1 MPKKNKNKNNRPIIL
16 FLLSFILVLSG
27 AYYFAVFRKDKPGLS
42 NTDEVASSDN
52 EVSSVIEPPEDSSSS
67 IDVEKKD
74 KTPVKYDGEDPN
86 SLDGITGL
94 VTYSGINNDN
104 LVVRVNIDQFL
115 NSGECKISVGTFSES
130 VKLIPNASTS
140 TCEGFDIP
148 LSSLSDEGGEY
159 KFVIELSSGDK
170 TGTIEGSIS
179 K

>member
-1 MPKKNKNKNNRPIIL
+1 MPKKNKNKNYHPIIL
-16 FLLSFILVLSG
+16 SLLLLILALSS
-27 AYYFAVFRKDKPGLS
+27 AYYFGVFRKDKPGLS
-42 NTDEVASSDN
+42 DANEVASSDN

-67 IDVEKKD
+67 INVEKKD
-74 KTPVKYDGEDPN
+74 KTPVKYDGDDPN
-86 SLDGITGL
+86 SLDSITGL

-115 NSGECKISVGTFSES
+115 NSGECKISVGAFSEI
-130 VKLIPNASTS
+130 VNLIPNASTS

-159 KFVIELSSGDK
+159 KFIIELSSGEK